1 MADVD
6 IKENDIL
13 RLDRRILSLLLKDNS
28 SKKNIIWATDNYASM
43 GAGFEPTSEIAI
55 ESITGN
61 NGLIIRPRIAKSKE
75 EQIYRVRDKAEVFTP
90 AWMCNCQNNLID
102 SAWFGEDGIF
112 NIELGDHWRTETRTI
127 PFPTKDGETWMD
139 YVEDVR
145 LEVTCG
151 EAPYITS
158 RYDVITG
165 DSIAVWNRIGLLD
178 RKLRVVAENTHSQ
191 KDWFRWAKKAVQS
204 IYGYEWQGD
213 NLLLARENILFTYIE
228 HFDYLYHGNPP
239 LAEVESIAKVISWN
253 VWQMDGLRGVVPYS
267 CQNIKITTYELW
279 GAKEEIHPCEGCLTD
294 NIKRHNGIYCR
305 IKDWNTGGTIRFISM
320 IK

>member
-127 PFPTKDGETWMD
+127 PFPTKDGKTWMD
-139 YVEDVR
+139 YVQDVR

-178 RKLRVVAENTHSQ
+178 RKLRVVAE
-191 KDWFRWAKKAVQS
+191 
-204 IYGYEWQGD
+204 
-213 NLLLARENILFTYIE
+213 
-228 HFDYLYHGNPP
+228 
-239 LAEVESIAKVISWN
+239 KV
-253 VWQMDGLRGVVPYS
+253 M
-267 CQNIKITTYELW
+267 
-279 GAKEEIHPCEGCLTD
+279 
-294 NIKRHNGIYCR
+294 
-305 IKDWNTGGTIRFISM
+305 
-320 IK
+320 

>member
-6 IKENDIL
+6 IKENEIL
-13 RLDRRILSLLLKDNS
+13 KLDRRILSLLLKDNS

-43 GAGFEPTSEIAI
+43 GVGFEPTAEITI
-55 ESITGN
+55 ESITGD

-75 EQIYRVRDKAEVFTP
+75 EQICRVRDKAEVFTP

-102 SAWFGEDGIF
+102 SAWFGENGMF
-112 NIELGDHWRTETRTI
+112 NVELENHWRTETRAV
-127 PFPTKDGETWMD
+127 PFPTKDGKTWQD
-139 YVEDVR
+139 YVQDIR

-158 RYDVITG
+158 RYDTITG
-165 DSIAVWNRIGLLD
+165 ALIAVPNRIGLLD
-178 RKLRVVAENTHSQ
+178 RKLRVVAENAHSREE
-191 KDWFRWAKKAVQS
+191 WLEWAKKAIQS
-204 IYGYEWQGD
+204 IYGFEWQGD

-228 HFDYLYHGNPP
+228 HFESLYQAKPP
-239 LAEVESIAKVISWN
+239 LKELESVAKIISWN
-253 VWQMDGLRGVVPYS
+253 VWQMDGLKGVIPYS
-267 CQNIKITTYELW
+267 CRNTKITTYELW
-279 GAKEEIHPCEGCLTD
+279 GAKEEIFPCEGCLTD
-294 NIKRHNGIYCR
+294 NIKRHNGIYCK